1 MNWALMI
8 LLGMVVQKKRKRKCE
23 SVCHRERGRKKR
35 MKMPSV
41 MGYLHTSLIQEWG
54 AYPVNGKIWCTLGH
68 HGRIV
73 LQQLFCCRS
82 CLVELQSCKLHSV
95 NLNAMKT
102 VCLFHSLCYAQEDL
116 ILTQAFQCCIREKL
130 LQLQVHFK
138 EEHSDKLQYNC
149 HLVL

>member
-8 LLGMVVQKKRKRKCE
+8 LLGMVVWKKRKRE

-35 MKMPSV
+35 WMKIPSV

-82 CLVELQSCKLHSV
+82 CLVELQSCTLHSV

-102 VCLFHSLCYAQEDL
+102 VCFFHSLCYAQEDL
-116 ILTQAFQCCIREKL
+116 ILTQAFQCCIREKI
-130 LQLQVHFK
+130 LQLQVYFK